1 MESVN
6 VECRFDF
13 EKKVFL
19 CVFWTT
25 RKASTIE
32 GCASFHIK
40 KIVTPNNTYTP
51 EADRRLKLSPEMLS
65 EVQRDSLYFEPFKIE
80 MHIGEEILNTYFED
94 ETFSVST
101 VKNKDLEEEITD
113 KLEMEFEKKYP
124 RICPE
129 FVQRIYELN

>member
-1 MESVN
+1 MKSVN
-6 VECRFDF
+6 LKCSVDF

-40 KIVTPNNTYTP
+40 KIATPYNVYTQK
-51 EADRRLKLSPEMLS
+51 ADKRLKLSSEILS
-65 EVQRDSLYFEPFKIE
+65 EIQKDSSYFKPFNIE
-80 MHIGEEILNTYFED
+80 MHIGEEVLNTYFEN
-94 ETFSVST
+94 ETFSVSA
-101 VKNKDLEEEITD
+101 VKNKELEEEITD

-124 RICPE
+124 RICPD
-129 FVQRIYELN
+129 FVQRVYK